1 MKASLQA
8 DFFFFYSNDQA
19 DIKTSSTALEG
30 FRIPLVLYTL

>member
-8 DFFFFYSNDQA
+8 DFFYSNDQA